1 MTGRRRVPMA
11 VMTGPSY
18 ARATWL
24 FLRLLG
30 AAYFFAFWSA
40 GSQVIG
46 LIGHNGILPAD
57 EFMRALAGI
66 KGLERFWIFPTLTWI
81 STSDTAL
88 RVLCGGGVMLSL
100 PLIPRGLPVVVLPLL
115 LLLSLSPSSLRHTL
129 PS

>member
-11 VMTGPSY
+11 VMNGPSY

-57 EFMRALAGI
+57 QFMRALTGI
-66 KGLERFWIFPTLTWI
+66 RGLERFWIFPTLTWL
-81 STSDTAL
+81 SASDGML
-88 RVLCGGGVMLSL
+88 GVLCGGGIVLSL
-100 PLIPRGLPVVVLPLL
+100 LL
-115 LLLSLSPSSLRHTL
+115 VAGV
-129 PS
+129 